1 MKYTLCFLQKEDD
14 VLMLL
19 RAKEPNKGKWNGVG
33 GKIEHDET
41 PNENCTRE
49 VLEETGLL
57 LKNQIFRGMIALNGF
72 ECIYVFASN
81 DFEGPLL
88 PSDEGILEWKKLDW
102 ILSSKDV
109 VANIPY
115 FIEDVLN
122 FTSEPKVYDCSYSE
136 TGELTGFQVK
146 SFQSI

>member
-1 MKYTLCFLQKEDD
+1 MYLPAMTSK
-14 VLMLL
+14 
-19 RAKEPNKGKWNGVG
+19 
-33 GKIEHDET
+33 
-41 PNENCTRE
+41 
-49 VLEETGLL
+49 
-57 LKNQIFRGMIALNGF
+57 ALS
-72 ECIYVFASN
+72 CH
-81 DFEGPLL
+81 
-88 PSDEGILEWKKLDW
+88 SDEGILEWKKLDW

-109 VANIPY
+109 VENIPF